1 MAHRALLC
9 TVTFR
14 ILAVDRVE
22 PPLIV
27 GGIADVLHNGPYL
40 PHECSGGILCRSES
54 IVSCR
59 VAAESGSAASA
70 RAVQRAHRR
79 SQGESELGS

>member
-1 MAHRALLC
+1 VQKFICEEVFVDHRALLC

-27 GGIADVLHNGPYL
+27 GGIADFLPDGPYL
-40 PHECSGGILCRSES
+40 PHECSGKWGIPL
-54 IVSCR
+54 
-59 VAAESGSAASA
+59 
-70 RAVQRAHRR
+70 
-79 SQGESELGS
+79 L